1 MPAYLISQIEV
12 HDPKGYEEY
21 RKLVGAS
28 LAKYGGKF
36 IARGGKIDVLEGNWS
51 PKRVVICEFDSLER
65 AREWYDSAEYKPAK
79 DIRQKTSDAKIIV
92 VDGL

>member
-12 HDPKGYEEY
+12 HDPQGYEEY

-36 IARGGKIDVLEGNWS
+36 VARGGKIDVL
-51 PKRVVICEFDSLER
+51 R
-65 AREWYDSAEYKPAK
+65 ATGRQSA
-79 DIRQKTSDAKIIV
+79 S
-92 VDGL
+92 